1 MKLNY
6 GTTTSNYSIGIYLHN
21 WGYPV
26 KHQWEIGL
34 YLFKW
39 YIGIDFFKD

>member
-1 MKLNY
+1 MKLRY
-6 GTTTSNYSIGIYLHN
+6 GKMTANYSLGVYLHN

-26 KHQWEIGL
+26 DNEWEIGV

-39 YIGIDFFKD
+39 YIGVEFFR